1 VIDDISHEIANER
14 KALVES
20 LSSLAKKL
28 SLLESAMG
36 EEYYALARMK
46 TLQRMTELIR
56 ESYNVDLEDL
66 RDVFETIIKDEE
78 IHLELLAKMK
88 KFLAG
93 QQVKKVDTAPAIKYE
108 NPDAWRRPVPD
119 SVYEGAL

>member
-1 VIDDISHEIANER
+1 MA
-14 KALVES
+14 
-20 LSSLAKKL
+20 
-28 SLLESAMG
+28 
-36 EEYYALARMK
+36 
-46 TLQRMTELIR
+46 ELIR

-88 KFLAG
+88 FLAG

-108 NPDAWRRPVPD
+108 NPDVWRRSVPD